1 MPRFIALLRGINVG
15 GHRVKMDHL
24 RALFGEM
31 GHTDIATFIASGN
44 VIFSTTSH
52 DPGALQEGIE
62 EHLKAALSYEVPT
75 LIRTPT
81 ELEAVASFEG
91 PEDPRPEDS
100 VYVMFT
106 EEPVEDTVRAAL
118 EALASDTDRFEFRG
132 REVYWLIRGKL
143 SESPLFGG
151 HVTKAMRGAAHTMR
165 NITSVRKLVAKHG
178 HGPE

>member
-24 RALFGEM
+24 RTLFGEM

-44 VIFSTTSH
+44 VIFSTRAH
-52 DPGALQEGIE
+52 DPGALQAGIE
-62 EHLKAALSYEVPT
+62 EQLKAALGYEVPT

-91 PEDPRPEDS
+91 SGDPQPDDS

-106 EEPVEDTVRAAL
+106 EEPVEDTVRSAL

-132 REVYWLIRGKL
+132 REVYWLIRGKV

-151 HVTKAMRGAAHTMR
+151 DVTKAMRGVLHTMR

-178 HGPE
+178 PGRE

>member
-31 GHTDIATFIASGN
+31 GHTDVATFIASGN
-44 VIFSTTSH
+44 VIFSSTSD
-52 DPGALQEGIE
+52 DPSALEAGIE
-62 EHLKAALSYEVPT
+62 EHLRAALGYDVPT

-81 ELEAVASFEG
+81 ELEAVASFERL
-91 PEDPRPEDS
+91 EDEGPEDS

-106 EEPVEDTVRAAL
+106 EEPVEDAVRSAL
-118 EALASDTDRFEFRG
+118 QGLESDMDGFEFRG
-132 REVYWLIRGKL
+132 REIYWLIRGKL

-151 HVTKAMRGAAHTMR
+151 DVSKAMRGVPHTTR
-165 NITSVRKLVAKHG
+165 NLTSLRKLVAKHG
-178 HGPE
+178 PG